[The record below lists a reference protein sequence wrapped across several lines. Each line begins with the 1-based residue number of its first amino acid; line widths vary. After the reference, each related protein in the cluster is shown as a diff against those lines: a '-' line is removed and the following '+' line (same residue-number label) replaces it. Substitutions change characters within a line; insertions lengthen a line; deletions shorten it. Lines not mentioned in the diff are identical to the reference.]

1 MINLTLT
8 DSTRTET
15 LQLPSPPLVQADTNK
30 DVVNTTLN
38 NRVKVYIVPGAD
50 LHVWTQQWGYMSIAD
65 YNIVRGFRDRQ
76 RTLNEFPR
84 LSITG
89 LNEDILNVPVWLEMG
104 EKAIIDNCETVE
116 NVTATFRES

>member
-50 LHVWTQQWGYMSIAD
+50 LRIWTQQWDYMSIAD

-89 LNEDILNVPVWLEMG
+89 LNDDIVNVSVWLEMG
-104 EKAIIDNCETVE
+104 DKSIIDNCETVE
-116 NVTATFRES
+116 NVRAIFRES

>member
-1 MINLTLT
+1 M
-8 DSTRTET
+8 
-15 LQLPSPPLVQADTNK
+15 
-30 DVVNTTLN
+30 
-38 NRVKVYIVPGAD
+38 KVYIVPGAD
-50 LHVWTQQWGYMSIAD
+50 LRVWTQQWGYMSIAD

-104 EKAIIDNCETVE
+104 EKSIVDNCETVE